1 MIKFFF
7 IILIIFSSC
16 SLEKKTSFKD
26 KITSENKEIDL
37 KKKDYKEIIQEDF
50 NKNIKINLSKIIKN
64 KKFKELRNNYGRE
77 EFNSDFKSV
86 SKYKIKK
93 IKNFSNFEPTIVF
106 KSDGII
112 FFEKQG
118 TLKKYDYSQK
128 LIWKKNFYSK
138 QEKKSNI
145 LLNITHEND
154 ILIITDNLSKYY
166 AVDSKN
172 GELLW
177 SKRNLTPFNS
187 QIKIYKDKFYIL
199 DYENILHCFS
209 IKNGNRI
216 WSYQTDNFFVK
227 SKKTLSIIIEN
238 EKVIFSN
245 SIGDITA
252 LDANKGFL
260 LWQTPTQN
268 NLIYADSASLITS
281 DIVLE
286 KDSIFFSNNRNE
298 FYSVNI
304 NNGFLNWKQK
314 INSNIRPVIT
324 DDIIFTVSNEG
335 FLYYI
340 DSLRGNIIK
349 SSNLLINFKAKQR
362 QFIKP
367 IGIALGSDNI
377 FLSLNNGMLIVA
389 SIQTG
394 EIINTFK
401 LDGNQISKPF
411 ILDNKLYIIKDNS
424 IIEYK

>member
-7 IILIIFSSC
+7 IILIIFSGC
-16 SLEKKTSFKD
+16 SLEKKTFFKD
-26 KITSENKEIDL
+26 KTTSGNKEVVL
-37 KKKDYKEIIQEDF
+37 KKKDNKEIIQEDF
-50 NKNIKINLSKIIKN
+50 NKNIKIKLSKIIKN
-64 KKFKELRNNYGRE
+64 NKFKELRNNYGRE
-77 EFNSDFKSV
+77 EFDSDFKSV

-166 AVDSKN
+166 AVDLKN

-177 SKRNLTPFNS
+177 SKTNLTPFNS
-187 QIKIYKDKFYIL
+187 QIKIYKDKLYIV

-227 SKKTLSIIIEN
+227 SKKTLSIIIDN
-238 EKVIFSN
+238 EKVIFTN

-268 NLIYADSASLITS
+268 NLIYAESASLITS

-298 FYSVNI
+298 FYSINK

-324 DDIIFTVSNEG
+324 DDLIFTVSNEG
-335 FLYYI
+335 FLYFI
-340 DSLRGNIIK
+340 DSLSGNIIK
-349 SSNLLINFKAKQR
+349 SNNLLPLNSFLTIHNIDFAAS
-362 QFIKP
+362 FSP
-367 IGIALGSDNI
+367 VGSPDKFVGLLQQGDERPAWN
-377 FLSLNNGMLIVA
+377 A
-389 SIQTG
+389 S
-394 EIINTFK
+394 
-401 LDGNQISKPF
+401 
-411 ILDNKLYIIKDNS
+411 
-424 IIEYK
+424 

>member
-7 IILIIFSSC
+7 IILIIFSGC
-16 SLEKKTSFKD
+16 SLEKKTFFKD
-26 KITSENKEIDL
+26 KTTSENKEVVL
-37 KKKDYKEIIQEDF
+37 KKKDNKEIIQEDF
-50 NKNIKINLSKIIKN
+50 NKNIKIKLSKIIKN
-64 KKFKELRNNYGRE
+64 NKFKELRNNYGRE
-77 EFNSDFKSV
+77 EFDSDFKNV

-138 QEKKSNI
+138 QEKKSSI
-145 LLNITHEND
+145 LLNIAHEND

-166 AVDSKN
+166 AVNSQN

-177 SKRNLTPFNS
+177 SKTNLTPFNS
-187 QIKIYKDKFYIL
+187 QIKIYKDKLYIV

-227 SKKTLSIIIEN
+227 TKKTLSIVIDN
-238 EKVIFSN
+238 EKVIFTN

-268 NLIYADSASLITS
+268 NLIYAESASLITS

-298 FYSVNI
+298 FYSINK

-335 FLYYI
+335 FLYFI
-340 DSLRGNIIK
+340 DSFRGNIIK
-349 SSNLLINFKAKQR
+349 SNNLLINFKAKQR

-389 SIQTG
+389 SIQSG

-411 ILDNKLYIIKDNS
+411 IFDNKLYIVKDNS

>member
-1 MIKFFF
+1 MIKFFL
-7 IILIIFSSC
+7 IILIIFSGC
-16 SLEKKTSFKD
+16 SLEKKTFFKD
-26 KITSENKEIDL
+26 KTISEKEVDI
-37 KKKDYKEIIQEDF
+37 KKKDNKEIIQEDF

-64 KKFKELRNNYGRE
+64 NKFKELRNNYGRE
-77 EFNSDFKSV
+77 EFDSDLKSV

-138 QEKKSNI
+138 QEKKSDI

-166 AVDSKN
+166 AVDSQN

-177 SKRNLTPFNS
+177 SKTNLTPFNS
-187 QIKIYKDKFYIL
+187 QIKIYKDKIYIV

-227 SKKTLSIIIEN
+227 SKKTLSILIDN
-238 EKVIFSN
+238 EKVIFTN

-268 NLIYADSASLITS
+268 NLIYADSATLITS
-281 DIVLE
+281 DIVVE
-286 KDSIFFSNNRNE
+286 KDSIYFSNNRNE
-298 FYSVNI
+298 FYSVNK

-314 INSNIRPVIT
+314 INSNIRPVIAG
-324 DDIIFTVSNEG
+324 DIIFTVSNEG
-335 FLYYI
+335 FLYFI

-349 SSNLLINFKAKQR
+349 SNNLLINFKAKQR

-367 IGIALGSDNI
+367 IGIVLGSDNI
-377 FLSLNNGMLIVA
+377 FLSLNNGRLIVA

-411 ILDNKLYIIKDNS
+411 IFENKLYIIKDNS

>member
-1 MIKFFF
+1 MIKFFL
-7 IILIIFSSC
+7 IILIILSGC
-16 SLEKKTSFKD
+16 SLEKKTFFKD
-26 KITSENKEIDL
+26 KTISEKEVDI
-37 KKKDYKEIIQEDF
+37 KKKYNKEIIQQDF
-50 NKNIKINLSKIIKN
+50 NKNIKIKLSKIIKN
-64 KKFKELRNNYGRE
+64 NKFKELRNNYGRE
-77 EFNSDFKSV
+77 EFDSDLKSV

-138 QEKKSNI
+138 QEKKSDI

-166 AVDSKN
+166 AVDSQN

-177 SKRNLTPFNS
+177 SKTNLTPFNS
-187 QIKIYKDKFYIL
+187 QIKIYKDKIYIV

-227 SKKTLSIIIEN
+227 SKKTLSILIDN
-238 EKVIFSN
+238 EKVIFTN

-268 NLIYADSASLITS
+268 NLIYADSATLITS
-281 DIVLE
+281 DIVVE

-298 FYSVNI
+298 FYSVNK

-314 INSNIRPVIT
+314 INSNIRPVIAG
-324 DDIIFTVSNEG
+324 DIIFTVSNEG
-335 FLYYI
+335 FLYFI

-349 SSNLLINFKAKQR
+349 SNNLLINFKAKQR

-367 IGIALGSDNI
+367 IGIVLGSDNI
-377 FLSLNNGMLIVA
+377 FLSLNNGRLIVA

-411 ILDNKLYIIKDNS
+411 IFENKLYIIKDNS

>member
-7 IILIIFSSC
+7 IILIIFSGC
-16 SLEKKTSFKD
+16 SLEKKTFFKD
-26 KITSENKEIDL
+26 KTTSENKEVVL
-37 KKKDYKEIIQEDF
+37 KKKDNKEIIQEDF
-50 NKNIKINLSKIIKN
+50 NKNIKIKLSKIIKN
-64 KKFKELRNNYGRE
+64 NKFKELRNNYGRE
-77 EFNSDFKSV
+77 EFDSDFKSV

-166 AVDSKN
+166 AIDLQN

-177 SKRNLTPFNS
+177 SKTNLTPFNS
-187 QIKIYKDKFYIL
+187 QIKIYKDKLYIV

-227 SKKTLSIIIEN
+227 TKKTLSIVIDN
-238 EKVIFSN
+238 EKVIFTN

-252 LDANKGFL
+252 LDANKGSL

-268 NLIYADSASLITS
+268 NLIYAESASLITS

-298 FYSVNI
+298 FYSINK

-335 FLYYI
+335 FLYFI
-340 DSLRGNIIK
+340 DSFRGNIIK
-349 SSNLLINFKAKQR
+349 SNNLLINFKAKQR

-389 SIQTG
+389 SIQSG

-411 ILDNKLYIIKDNS
+411 IFDNKLYIVKDNS

>member
-7 IILIIFSSC
+7 IILIIFSGC
-16 SLEKKTSFKD
+16 SLEKKTFFKD
-26 KITSENKEIDL
+26 KTTSENKEVVL
-37 KKKDYKEIIQEDF
+37 KKKDNKEIIQEDF

-64 KKFKELRNNYGRE
+64 NKFKELRNNYGRE
-77 EFNSDFKSV
+77 EFDSDFKSV

-93 IKNFSNFEPTIVF
+93 IKNFSNFEPKIVF

-166 AVDSKN
+166 AIDLKN

-177 SKRNLTPFNS
+177 SKTNLTPFNS
-187 QIKIYKDKFYIL
+187 QIKIYKDKLYIV

-227 SKKTLSIIIEN
+227 SKKTLSIVIDN
-238 EKVIFSN
+238 EKVIFTN

-268 NLIYADSASLITS
+268 NLIYAESASLITS

-298 FYSVNI
+298 FYSINK

-335 FLYYI
+335 FLYFI

-349 SSNLLINFKAKQR
+349 SNNLLINFKAKQR

-401 LDGNQISKPF
+401 LDGNKISKPF
-411 ILDNKLYIIKDNS
+411 IFDNKLYIVKDNS

>member
-16 SLEKKTSFKD
+16 SLEKKSFFKD
-26 KITSENKEIDL
+26 KTITENKEIDL
-37 KKKDYKEIIQEDF
+37 KKIDNKEIIKEDF
-50 NKNIKINLSKIIKN
+50 NKNIQINLSKIIKN
-64 KKFKELRNNYGRE
+64 NKFKELRNNYGRE
-77 EFNSDFKSV
+77 EFDSDLNSV

-106 KSDGII
+106 NLDGLI
-112 FFEKQG
+112 FFEKEG
-118 TLKKYDYSQK
+118 VLKKHDYSQE

-138 QEKKSNI
+138 QEKKSDI
-145 LLNITHEND
+145 LLNIAYKNE
-154 ILIITDNLSKYY
+154 ILIITDNLAKYY
-166 AVDSKN
+166 AVNSQN

-177 SKRNLTPFNS
+177 SKTNLTPFNS
-187 QIKIYKDKFYIL
+187 QIKIYKDKFYIV

-209 IKNGNRI
+209 IKDGSKI

-227 SKKTLSIIIEN
+227 SKKKLSIIIEN
-238 EKVIFSN
+238 EKVIFNN

-268 NLIYADSASLITS
+268 NLIYAESASLITS
-281 DIVLE
+281 DLVLE

-298 FYSVNI
+298 FYSI
-304 NNGFLNWKQK
+304 NKDNGFLNWKQK

-324 DDIIFTVSNEG
+324 NDIIFTVSNEG
-335 FLYYI
+335 LLYFI
-340 DSLRGNIIK
+340 DSLGGNIIK
-349 SSNLLINFKAKQR
+349 SNNLLTNFKAKHR

-367 IGIALGSDNI
+367 IGIVLGSDKI
-377 FLSLNNGMLIVA
+377 FLSLNNGILVVA
-389 SIQTG
+389 NIQTG
-394 EIINTFK
+394 ETINTFK

-411 ILDNKLYIIKDNS
+411 IFDNKLYIIKDNS

>member
-7 IILIIFSSC
+7 IILIILSSC
-16 SLEKKTSFKD
+16 SLEKKTFFKD
-26 KITSENKEIDL
+26 KTTSENKEIDI
-37 KKKDYKEIIQEDF
+37 KKKDNKEIIQEDF

-64 KKFKELRNNYGRE
+64 NKFKELRNNYGRE
-77 EFNSDFKSV
+77 EFDSDFKSV

-166 AVDSKN
+166 AIDLKN

-177 SKRNLTPFNS
+177 SKTNLTPFNS
-187 QIKIYKDKFYIL
+187 QIKIYKDKLYIV

-227 SKKTLSIIIEN
+227 TKKTLSIVIDN
-238 EKVIFSN
+238 EKVIFTN

-268 NLIYADSASLITS
+268 NLIYAESASLITS

-298 FYSVNI
+298 FYSINK

-335 FLYYI
+335 FLYFI
-340 DSLRGNIIK
+340 DSFRGNIIK
-349 SSNLLINFKAKQR
+349 SNNLLINFKAKQR

-389 SIQTG
+389 SIQSG

-411 ILDNKLYIIKDNS
+411 IFDNKLYIVKDNS

>member
-1 MIKFFF
+1 VIKFFF
-7 IILIIFSSC
+7 IILIIFSGC
-16 SLEKKTSFKD
+16 SLEKKTFFKD
-26 KITSENKEIDL
+26 KTTSGNKEVVL
-37 KKKDYKEIIQEDF
+37 KKKDNKEIIQEDF

-64 KKFKELRNNYGRE
+64 NKFKELRNNYGRE
-77 EFNSDFKSV
+77 EFDSDFKSV
-86 SKYKIKK
+86 SKYKIKR

-106 KSDGII
+106 ISDGII

-128 LIWKKNFYSK
+128 MIWKKNFYSK

-166 AVDSKN
+166 AVNSQN

-177 SKRNLTPFNS
+177 SKTNLTPFNS
-187 QIKIYKDKFYIL
+187 QIKIYKDKFYIV

-227 SKKTLSIIIEN
+227 SKKTLSIIIDN
-238 EKVIFSN
+238 EKVIFTN

-268 NLIYADSASLITS
+268 NLIYAESASLITS

-298 FYSVNI
+298 FYSINK

-335 FLYYI
+335 FLYFI

-349 SSNLLINFKAKQR
+349 SNNLLINFKAKQR

-377 FLSLNNGMLIVA
+377 FLSLNNGMLIVS

-411 ILDNKLYIIKDNS
+411 IFDNKLYIIKDNS